1 MRKNRRRR
9 KAKTIYDSINAVQQS
24 TNRISKKKKNPEK
37 RKKGWRRRTF
47 QNQNERKKWRNTI
60 LFYFF
65 PILLLLLF
73 FFLETVFSVCGSL
86 FSMFVS
92 FWDFLFS
99 VASWSYIVPF
109 TPHLFHIL
117 RVGNTLM
124 NVLWITMYSTYL
136 WPSLLN

>member
-99 VASWSYIVPF
+99 VASWGYIVPF
-109 TPHLFHIL
+109 TPHF
-117 RVGNTLM
+117 TCWKYFDECLM
-124 NVLWITMYSTYL
+124 DNNVLHI
-136 WPSLLN
+136 SLTKFIKLN